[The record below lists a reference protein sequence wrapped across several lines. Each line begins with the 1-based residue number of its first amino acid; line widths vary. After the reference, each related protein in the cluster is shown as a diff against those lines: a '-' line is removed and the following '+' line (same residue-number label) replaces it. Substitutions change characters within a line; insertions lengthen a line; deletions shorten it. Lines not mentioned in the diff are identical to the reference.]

1 MNKRLIHKKM
11 CHFNVL
17 NMHRQDKKLPPLH
30 PSTLLKKNCFKFLFV
45 VKHVDGVTVLVTRKL
60 ISSIPIQ

>member
-1 MNKRLIHKKM
+1 M

-17 NMHRQDKKLPPLH
+17 NMHRQDKKYPPLL
-30 PSTLLKKNCFKFLFV
+30 SSLYSFEKVDCFKFLFI